1 MAATKAR
8 GEARGEA
15 ARGSGAWSQAAAGC
29 PPKDGRGGRLWGALL
44 RAVCAHPARPL
55 PKPHRL
61 TLQDNP
67 RGVSTWSSSHGRP
80 AAWRSTV
87 RPPASAGA
95 AHGRSQTSGDL
106 GTAPLASLREKR
118 SFPERGGSCPPAR
131 WVVVRRIW
139 KQGTVV
145 TGLAG
150 LDVRGKAI
158 GAGPDQHGLECSVRP
173 QASSCSS

>member
-44 RAVCAHPARPL
+44 RAACAHPARPL

-61 TLQDNP
+61 TLQGNP

-118 SFPERGGSCPPAR
+118 SFPERGGSCLPAR

-139 KQGTVV
+139 KRAGESGDGPRRVGRRWGGRPLGQGLTS
-145 TGLAG
+145 TAWNA
-150 LDVRGKAI
+150 R
-158 GAGPDQHGLECSVRP
+158 
-173 QASSCSS
+173 